1 MDLSRIATALRHCGR
16 VQAFNH
22 GKAFH
27 SHLVK
32 TGCLN
37 DIFLANNLISM
48 YVAFHDSKDAR
59 KVFDEMPDKN
69 VVTWTTMVS
78 AYNDVGRHGEALGL
92 FNHML
97 ESESGTPNG
106 FMYSAVLRA
115 CGLVRD
121 LKFGKLIHKRI
132 SDDRLESDIVLM
144 NSLLDMYVKCGS
156 LGDAK
161 NVFDGI
167 LFPNSTTWNTII
179 SGYSKAG
186 MMEDAVD
193 LFNRMPKPNVVS
205 WNSIIA
211 GFTDKES
218 PDGSEFVCRM
228 HQEGLK
234 LDGFTFPCVLKT
246 CGRHGLLAFGKQIH
260 CYVIKSGFEYGCFTV
275 SALIDMYSDCNK
287 LVAAENLFAQ
297 YSSSISDSLAIWNS
311 MLSGYVINEHNSA
324 ALNIVSQVHRSGAYL
339 DSYTFSGALKACIN
353 LQSLRLGLQ
362 VHGLAVTTGYELDDV
377 IGSILIDFYAR
388 MGSIKDAMRLFH
400 RLPKKD
406 TVAWSG
412 LIAGCAKMGLHWF
425 AFSLFRDMVNLDI
438 RVDQF
443 VISSILKACSSLTSL
458 RSGKQI
464 HAFCIKSGYEYE
476 GVMLTSLID
485 MYSKCGEI
493 DDGLALFECT
503 PERDTI
509 CWTGIIVGCGQ
520 NGRAEAAINY
530 FHEMVKSG
538 LKPNEITYLGVLSA
552 CRHAG
557 LVDEALA
564 IFNSMKTEKGLET
577 YVEHYNCMV
586 DLLGQA
592 GRFEE
597 AEKLITAMP
606 CEPNQTIW
614 RSLLGACQTHNN
626 IELVNIID
634 KNLLATLPE
643 NPSTYVT
650 LSNVYAALGKWD
662 DLSKMRKSVKKVGAK
677 EAGKSW
683 IEISS

>member
-412 LIAGCAKMGLHWF
+412 LLHCTKTMVSLKILGIKNIQAKVPAISQGFTQVSLVFVQQSASVFHCHFWVTSS
-425 AFSLFRDMVNLDI
+425 FSDDGILVSTGNCRQEEKLQNE
-438 RVDQF
+438 
-443 VISSILKACSSLTSL
+443 LKAMGGAIEDCDSS
-458 RSGKQI
+458 
-464 HAFCIKSGYEYE
+464 
-476 GVMLTSLID
+476 
-485 MYSKCGEI
+485 
-493 DDGLALFECT
+493 
-503 PERDTI
+503 
-509 CWTGIIVGCGQ
+509 
-520 NGRAEAAINY
+520 
-530 FHEMVKSG
+530 
-538 LKPNEITYLGVLSA
+538 
-552 CRHAG
+552 
-557 LVDEALA
+557 
-564 IFNSMKTEKGLET
+564 
-577 YVEHYNCMV
+577 
-586 DLLGQA
+586 
-592 GRFEE
+592 
-597 AEKLITAMP
+597 
-606 CEPNQTIW
+606 
-614 RSLLGACQTHNN
+614 
-626 IELVNIID
+626 
-634 KNLLATLPE
+634 
-643 NPSTYVT
+643 
-650 LSNVYAALGKWD
+650 
-662 DLSKMRKSVKKVGAK
+662 
-677 EAGKSW
+677 
-683 IEISS
+683 

>member
-1 MDLSRIATALRHCGR
+1 MDLTRIATALRHCGR

-27 SHLVK
+27 SHLIKV
-32 TGCLN
+32 GSLN
-37 DIFLANNLISM
+37 DVFLANNLISM
-48 YVAFHDSKDAR
+48 YVAFYDSKNAR
-59 KVFDEMPDKN
+59 KVFDEMADKN

-78 AYNDVGRHGEALGL
+78 AYNDRGRPDEALRL
-92 FNHML
+92 YTHML
-97 ESESGTPNG
+97 ESKSETPNG

-115 CGLVRD
+115 CGLVGD
-121 LKFGKLIHKRI
+121 LKFGKLIHQRI
-132 SDDRLESDIVLM
+132 STDSLESDIVLM
-144 NSLLDMYVKCGS
+144 NTILDMYVKCGS
-156 LGDAK
+156 LSDAET
-161 NVFDGI
+161 VFDEI
-167 LFPNSTTWNTII
+167 VFPNSTTWNTII

-186 MMEDAVD
+186 MMEEAVN
-193 LFNRMPKPNVVS
+193 LFHRMPRPNVVS

-211 GFTDKES
+211 GFTDKGS
-218 PDGSEFVCRM
+218 SHASEFVRMM
-228 HQEGLK
+228 HQGGFK

-246 CGRHGLLAFGKQIH
+246 CGHHGLLAFGKQIH
-260 CYVIKSGFEYGCFTV
+260 CYVIKSGFESGCFTL
-275 SALIDMYSDCNK
+275 SALIDMYSDCNE
-287 LVAAENLFAQ
+287 LIAAEKLFAQ
-297 YSSSISDSLAIWNS
+297 YSSFIYDSLALWNS

-324 ALNIVSQVHRSGAYL
+324 ALDIVSRVHQSGVYL
-339 DSYTFSGALKACIN
+339 DSYTFSGVLKACIN
-353 LQSLRLGLQ
+353 LLNLRLGLQ
-362 VHGLAVTTGYELDDV
+362 VHGLVVTSGYELDYV
-377 IGSILIDFYAR
+377 VGSILVDLYAR
-388 MGSIKDAMRLFH
+388 VGNIKDALGLFH

-412 LIAGCAKMGLHWF
+412 LITGCAKMGLNWL
-425 AFSLFRDMVNLDI
+425 AFSMFRDMVYLDSG
-438 RVDQF
+438 VDQF
-443 VISSILKACSSLTSL
+443 VISSILKVCSSLTSL

-464 HAFCIKSGYEYE
+464 HAFCVKSGYEYE
-476 GVMLTSLID
+476 GVIQTSLID

-493 DDGLALFECT
+493 EDGLALFECT
-503 PERDTI
+503 PERDTV

-520 NGRAEAAINY
+520 NGRAEAAIKF
-530 FHEMVKSG
+530 FHEMIESG

-557 LVDEALA
+557 LVDEART
-564 IFNSMKTEKGLET
+564 IFNSMKTEKGIEPSI
-577 YVEHYNCMV
+577 EHYNCMV

-592 GRFEE
+592 GCFEE
-597 AEKLITAMP
+597 AEKLIAAMP

-626 IELVNIID
+626 AELVNVID
-634 KNLLATLPE
+634 KNLLATLQE

-662 DLSKMRKSVKKVGAK
+662 DLSKVRKAVKEVGAK